1 MHDHNY
7 QLHQTNS
14 SHSGDNFQ
22 VKGKLQSYHQP
33 PQTYLNFELLY
44 RYCPRS
50 YMHLKFELQQNFLDN
65 ASLGYN
71 SAPLLLYHDFPT
83 D

>member
-14 SHSGDNFQ
+14 FHNGDNFQ
-22 VKGKLQSYHQP
+22 VKGMLQSYHQLR
-33 PQTYLNFELLY
+33 QTYLNFELLY

-50 YMHLKFELQQNFLDN
+50 CMHLKFELQQNYLDN

-71 SAPLLLYHDFPT
+71 SVPLLPYHDFLT
-83 D
+83 G